1 MSGPPCGALFS
12 LLFRGP
18 AADPQNDKKRKSSG
32 LVVAILHL
40 SAQNG
45 NPQKVGKVVF
55 GPPGCPAGGEKWV
68 QHSSQP
74 PLEKHGRHKQ
84 NDSLFYL
91 LGLLGGRRVAKKSR
105 KSLPD
110 SSGEGPGNEA
120 APTMVLK
127 STKCRPSRNPNIRER
142 IACRTPLGELHGRNI
157 AKNDSKMGS
166 KMD

>member
-1 MSGPPCGALFS
+1 MSGPLVEVF
-12 LLFRGP
+12 FRSFFGVRP
-18 AADPQNDKKRKSSG
+18 PTPKMTKKRKSSG

-55 GPPGCPAGGEKWV
+55 GPPGCPAGGEKWLPD
-68 QHSSQP
+68 SSQP

-84 NDSLFYL
+84 NDYLFYL

-142 IACRTPLGELHGRNI
+142 IACRTPLGELHGRNM
-157 AKNDSKMGS
+157 AKKDSKM
-166 KMD
+166 D